1 MEKIFDEVNSL
12 DKRCYEKFFLTEDI
26 LMEHASNS
34 IALYINQNLSNK
46 KSILIVC
53 GSGNNGADGIVL
65 ARLLYSKF
73 EVNLYLANEP
83 KSHMAKQQFQ
93 RTKALNIK
101 IIDEVFE
108 ADIII
113 DCLFGTGLNKP
124 LDEKSINLLNTLNSY
139 NSFSTFKLACDIPSG
154 INNLGQVQS
163 IAFEADITIT
173 MGALKTSLF
182 NDASKDYVGEIIV
195 ANLGVQREIYEVES
209 NKFLLDE
216 SDMQLPFRNKKNS
229 HKGSYGHLNVV
240 AGCKKG
246 AGIIAA
252 KAAFGFGAGL
262 VSVVCHENLDLPYH
276 IMQTHF
282 ISENCTA
289 IAIGMGLGKYE
300 TDEIRKVLNKPIPKI
315 IDADLFYDKLICEIL
330 EQDVVLTPHP
340 KEFVSLLKLCEIAN
354 ISVEELQNNRF
365 LYVEKFCKKY
375 PNIVLLLKG
384 TNVIISK
391 DEKIFVNSFGSAVLS
406 KGGSGDVLSG
416 LIGSLL
422 AQGYKSLDATITA
435 SLAHAIAG
443 ENYTKNNYSLIP
455 SDLVEEIRKLKAK

>member
-1 MEKIFDEVNSL
+1 MQKIFDEVNSL
-12 DKRCYEKFFLTEDI
+12 DKRCYEEFFLNEDI
-26 LMEHASNS
+26 LMEHAASS
-34 IALYINQNLSNK
+34 ICSYIEDIFEENK
-46 KSILIVC
+46 SVLIVC
-53 GSGNNGADGIVL
+53 GSGNNGADGLAL
-65 ARLLYSKF
+65 ARLLYKKF
-73 EVNLYLANEP
+73 DVSLYLASEP
-83 KSHMAKQQFQ
+83 KSSMAKLQYK
-93 RTKALNIK
+93 RVKTLNIK
-101 IIDEVFE
+101 EVDEPFE
-108 ADIII
+108 ADILV

-124 LDEKSINLLNTLNSY
+124 LDEKYLTLIDTLNSY
-139 NSFSTFKLACDIPSG
+139 NSFNIACDIPSG
-154 INNLGQVQS
+154 INHFGQIS
-163 IAFEADITIT
+163 SSTFEADVTIT

-182 NDASKDYVGEIIV
+182 SDFAKDYVGEIIV
-195 ANLGVQREIYEVES
+195 SNLGVQREIYETQT

-216 SDMQLPFRNKKNS
+216 SDMKLPFRNKKNS

-300 TDEIRKVLNKPIPKI
+300 TDEIRKILNKKVAKI
-315 IDADLFYDKLICEIL
+315 VDADLFYDDLICEVLDQEI
-330 EQDVVLTPHP
+330 VLTPHP
-340 KEFVSLLKLCEIAN
+340 KEFVSLLKLCEIAD
-354 ISVEELQNNRF
+354 ISVQELQNNRF

-375 PNIVLLLKG
+375 PNVVLLLKG
-384 TNVIISK
+384 ANVIIAQN
-391 DEKIFVNSFGSAVLS
+391 EKIYVNSFGSAVLS

-422 AQGYKSLDATITA
+422 AQGYKPLEAAISA
-435 SLAHAIAG
+435 SLAHAMGAR
-443 ENYTKNNYSLIP
+443 NYKKNNYSLIP
-455 SDLVEEIRKLKAK
+455 SDLVEEIRKL